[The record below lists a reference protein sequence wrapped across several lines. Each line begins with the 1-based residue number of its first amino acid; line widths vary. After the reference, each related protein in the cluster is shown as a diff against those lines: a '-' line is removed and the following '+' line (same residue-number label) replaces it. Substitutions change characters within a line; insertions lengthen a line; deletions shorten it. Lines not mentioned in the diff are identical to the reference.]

1 MVDRPVLVYDGD
13 CGFCTRSVF
22 LARRLPA
29 RLRWAAEP
37 WQELE
42 LSELRT
48 TQDRARHEV
57 LWVDERGRVFG
68 GAAAMAQLLRAMRA
82 PWSWL
87 GVLVSVPVLG
97 SVAEWTYRRIANN
110 RHRLPGTTPACRL
123 PAPQRPETRNW

>member
-29 RLRWAAEP
+29 RVRWAAEP
-37 WQELE
+37 WQELA

-48 TQDRARHEV
+48 TRDRASHEV
-57 LWVDERGRVFG
+57 LWVDEDHRVFG
-68 GAAAMAQLLRAMRA
+68 GAAAVAQLLRGTRA

-87 GVLVSVPVLG
+87 GALMSGPVLG
-97 SVAEWTYRRIANN
+97 SVAEWAYRRVANN

-123 PAPQRPETRNW
+123 RPQQRPAARNW